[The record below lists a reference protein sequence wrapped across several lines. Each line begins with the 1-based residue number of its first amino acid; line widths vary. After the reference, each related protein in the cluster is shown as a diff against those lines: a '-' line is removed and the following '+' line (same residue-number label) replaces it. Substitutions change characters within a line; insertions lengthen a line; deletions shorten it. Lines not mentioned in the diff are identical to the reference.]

1 MITTLSVSLSIDMT
15 SIGCRWLCGFLLI
28 GYVRRC
34 TMHHAMYWSQP
45 GIFWGSRANRG
56 SCSNSLAHAA
66 EISYNRAGNAT
77 GKSRLI
83 VSLACNSP
91 PLAEG
96 TDDSPGQNRAQR
108 PSELPPTLGEEGL
121 LCFHIVFGQN
131 TKVFRVST
139 RGRQLLGT
147 MYRGKCL
154 GFAVLQ
160 TIL

>member
-1 MITTLSVSLSIDMT
+1 MTLLVR
-15 SIGCRWLCGFLLI
+15 IGLN
-28 GYVRRC
+28 VRR
-34 TMHHAMYWSQP
+34 
-45 GIFWGSRANRG
+45 
-56 SCSNSLAHAA
+56 NS
-66 EISYNRAGNAT
+66 
-77 GKSRLI
+77 
-83 VSLACNSP
+83 
-91 PLAEG
+91 
-96 TDDSPGQNRAQR
+96 
-108 PSELPPTLGEEGL
+108 PPTLGEEGL